1 LMSILS
7 WGLYLFYWLYLT
19 WKQYRDHTQE
29 VAFPVW
35 HASAIGTVPVYSLF
49 RIRAHMRVF
58 RELML
63 QAGQATTIS
72 TGRAVGLMIAFTV
85 LNGAPFV
92 FSELSTTYK
101 AALGMLVTEIGSVAV
116 VISIL

>member
-1 LMSILS
+1 MGTVSLL
-7 WGLYLFYWLYLT
+7 LVVLT